1 MKTVILNV
9 RVYVCARAR
18 ACARERARV
27 RKRGRRGGGSEGRME
42 RMNVSVTYRKIVM
55 RVLFR
60 IPVTLTGYPYWSD
73 CSVFFESKEEGKKES
88 KPLSCMGYSTL
99 IQIRCNH

>member
-73 CSVFFESKEEGKKES
+73 CSVFFESKEEGKKREQTT
-88 KPLSCMGYSTL
+88 KLYGL
-99 IQIRCNH
+99 